1 MKPSEPSVI
10 KEVKLPL
17 KGEGNGLNEF
27 PDPLKTHE
35 ACEKS
40 PGNAEQKIEALN
52 RPKTTD
58 EKLLQSKR
66 LLQKPEGFFN
76 FPSPKITVNEECDLL
91 AGRDGLVGQKKH
103 RFPVHKSPYG
113 NERQFLHSM
122 RECDLL
128 PIKSDGGMMFP
139 ENLSQAKGKLGRDV
153 GEDDR
158 SSFRKKN
165 AISGKADEKMSLLNP
180 ERS

>member
-35 ACEKS
+35 ACEES
-40 PGNAEQKIEALN
+40 PSDAEQKIEALD

-58 EKLLQSKR
+58 EKLLQPKL

-76 FPSPKITVNEECDLL
+76 FPAFKITVDEKRDLL

-153 GEDDR
+153 RKDDR
-158 SSFRKKN
+158 FSF
-165 AISGKADEKMSLLNP
+165 GKQSCILFFTGSVYP
-180 ERS
+180 